1 MASTGIILGDTNR
14 LRTSEVHH
22 AVDDAEANGDLDRL
36 RVDVMHPEIVAGE
49 GLEPI
54 HCILGKRSPVVATTV
69 LLPFSTTVTGRC
81 CINRARSVDVY
92 AQRSRGQP
100 PIKSDSRVT
109 A

>member
-1 MASTGIILGDTNR
+1 MRINIGHPVPDTVAY
-14 LRTSEVHH
+14 LH
-22 AVDDAEANGDLDRL
+22 AW
-36 RVDVMHPEIVAGE
+36 
-49 GLEPI
+49 
-54 HCILGKRSPVVATTV
+54 
-69 LLPFSTTVTGRC
+69 RC

>member
-1 MASTGIILGDTNR
+1 MSGR
-14 LRTSEVHH
+14 LSS
-22 AVDDAEANGDLDRL
+22 DNS
-36 RVDVMHPEIVAGE
+36 
-49 GLEPI
+49 
-54 HCILGKRSPVVATTV
+54 RSRGVV
-69 LLPFSTTVTGRC
+69 GRC

>member
-1 MASTGIILGDTNR
+1 MGLFGRPA
-14 LRTSEVHH
+14 LRTNE
-22 AVDDAEANGDLDRL
+22 EWGR
-36 RVDVMHPEIVAGE
+36 
-49 GLEPI
+49 
-54 HCILGKRSPVVATTV
+54 
-69 LLPFSTTVTGRC
+69 RC

>member
-1 MASTGIILGDTNR
+1 MGEWGPRRAKRHIENGI
-14 LRTSEVHH
+14 
-22 AVDDAEANGDLDRL
+22 
-36 RVDVMHPEIVAGE
+36 
-49 GLEPI
+49 
-54 HCILGKRSPVVATTV
+54 SPR
-69 LLPFSTTVTGRC
+69 RC

>member
-1 MASTGIILGDTNR
+1 
-14 LRTSEVHH
+14 
-22 AVDDAEANGDLDRL
+22 
-36 RVDVMHPEIVAGE
+36 MHDQIPDQPKMSFAW
-49 GLEPI
+49 
-54 HCILGKRSPVVATTV
+54 
-69 LLPFSTTVTGRC
+69 RC

>member
-1 MASTGIILGDTNR
+1 MYRFKTLTGNCLWARHIDSQAAEVSVRVGVINRMA
-14 LRTSEVHH
+14 
-22 AVDDAEANGDLDRL
+22 DLAR
-36 RVDVMHPEIVAGE
+36 PQW
-49 GLEPI
+49 
-54 HCILGKRSPVVATTV
+54 
-69 LLPFSTTVTGRC
+69 RC

>member
-1 MASTGIILGDTNR
+1 MPTPS
-14 LRTSEVHH
+14 
-22 AVDDAEANGDLDRL
+22 AVYSSHR
-36 RVDVMHPEIVAGE
+36 
-49 GLEPI
+49 
-54 HCILGKRSPVVATTV
+54 
-69 LLPFSTTVTGRC
+69 RC

>member
-1 MASTGIILGDTNR
+1 MTKQAPARTKGHFKKCRHQPSAS
-14 LRTSEVHH
+14 S
-22 AVDDAEANGDLDRL
+22 
-36 RVDVMHPEIVAGE
+36 PEITKACHS
-49 GLEPI
+49 LF
-54 HCILGKRSPVVATTV
+54 H
-69 LLPFSTTVTGRC
+69 GRC

>member
-1 MASTGIILGDTNR
+1 MCSSFG
-14 LRTSEVHH
+14 
-22 AVDDAEANGDLDRL
+22 
-36 RVDVMHPEIVAGE
+36 
-49 GLEPI
+49 
-54 HCILGKRSPVVATTV
+54 VV
-69 LLPFSTTVTGRC
+69 GRC

>member
-1 MASTGIILGDTNR
+1 MW
-14 LRTSEVHH
+14 RT
-22 AVDDAEANGDLDRL
+22 
-36 RVDVMHPEIVAGE
+36 VM
-49 GLEPI
+49 LW
-54 HCILGKRSPVVATTV
+54 SVV
-69 LLPFSTTVTGRC
+69 GRC

>member
-1 MASTGIILGDTNR
+1 MKPSL
-14 LRTSEVHH
+14 
-22 AVDDAEANGDLDRL
+22 
-36 RVDVMHPEIVAGE
+36 PEY
-49 GLEPI
+49 PMPYP
-54 HCILGKRSPVVATTV
+54 HVVARV
-69 LLPFSTTVTGRC
+69 GVVGRC

>member
-1 MASTGIILGDTNR
+1 MWF
-14 LRTSEVHH
+14 
-22 AVDDAEANGDLDRL
+22 DA
-36 RVDVMHPEIVAGE
+36 DVAKG
-49 GLEPI
+49 
-54 HCILGKRSPVVATTV
+54 VVR
-69 LLPFSTTVTGRC
+69 RC

>member
-1 MASTGIILGDTNR
+1 MPGGRAWCSSAS
-14 LRTSEVHH
+14 
-22 AVDDAEANGDLDRL
+22 A
-36 RVDVMHPEIVAGE
+36 
-49 GLEPI
+49 
-54 HCILGKRSPVVATTV
+54 RS
-69 LLPFSTTVTGRC
+69 GRRC

>member
-1 MASTGIILGDTNR
+1 MKVLTPRG
-14 LRTSEVHH
+14 EVS
-22 AVDDAEANGDLDRL
+22 
-36 RVDVMHPEIVAGE
+36 I
-49 GLEPI
+49 
-54 HCILGKRSPVVATTV
+54 
-69 LLPFSTTVTGRC
+69 GRC